1 MYKMLAIL
9 IFAIAL
15 WTIPVFAQGFTY
27 NFVPRTTAPCEDDP
41 RFTTSNPFY
50 NVGLGLPNCTAY
62 AWGRAY
68 EILGQKPNL
77 NIGSARY
84 WFYNDGGH
92 PSPYDTFPRGQEPR
106 LGAIAVWGSSV
117 PNYYGH
123 VAVVEY
129 VHADGTVDLSQSY
142 WGGER
147 FIFSQNVDVRGGEAW
162 RVEPVCRNF
171 LGFIYLCGFVY
182 TSYTDE
188 PHEESPTTPGTYYPG
203 YQEPDAPQEDS
214 SPTPTTNVRVLRFA
228 IDSTIFTDD
237 GIPHTIEAAPF
248 IENDRTM
255 VPLRVIGEA
264 FGAKNL
270 RFNAGVITFDLDGR
284 AIIMTV
290 GEPLHNNMGTPVIIA
305 GRTFVPLAY
314 IINVMGAEALWDGNA
329 RAAYIYIQ
337 NPESMSS

>member
-1 MYKMLAIL
+1 MYKIAAIL
-9 IFAIAL
+9 VFAIVL
-15 WTIPVFAQGFTY
+15 TGTVFAQDFSFQ
-27 NFVPRTTAPCEDDP
+27 NSFVPRTTAPCEEDP
-41 RFTTSNPFY
+41 RFTTSNPFH

-68 EILGQKPNL
+68 EILGQRPNL
-77 NIGSARY
+77 NVGNARY

-106 LGAIAVWGSSV
+106 LGAIAVWGRSV

-129 VHADGTVDLSQSY
+129 VHADGTVDLSESS

-147 FIFSQNVDVRGGEAW
+147 FIFSQNVNVRGNDAW
-162 RVEPVCRNF
+162 RVDPICRNF

-182 TSYTDE
+182 TAYVDE
-188 PHEESPTTPGTYYPG
+188 PHEEPPTAGPYDPDYP
-203 YQEPDAPQEDS
+203 EPDAPQEE
-214 SPTPTTNVRVLRFA
+214 SPPAHTTDVRILRFA
-228 IDSTIFTDD
+228 IDSTTFTDD
-237 GIPHTIEAAPF
+237 GVPHTIEAAPF

-255 VPLRVIGEA
+255 VPLRAIGEA
-264 FGAKNL
+264 LGATNL
-270 RFNAGVITFDLDGR
+270 SFNAEVILFNLNGR
-284 AIIMTV
+284 TVMMTV
-290 GEPLHNNMGTPVIIA
+290 GEPLQNNMGTPVIVA

-329 RAAYIYIQ
+329 RAVYIYIQ
-337 NPESMSS
+337 APDLM